1 MEARS
6 HQIRGSQTLEHLNR
20 QLRSAF
26 YMSIVQSSK
35 RRVDCTLVRRP
46 APAPDN
52 AQALP
57 TKCYGSLAAA
67 SRQSCLLGATGVSG
81 IMATADKENGPL
93 TSQKPQQAIHLHQ
106 ILDVLLLLVAS
117 IAMESWCLTG
127 IAQRFV
133 RHRCT
138 SDAETLS
145 GLCHGCRPSEV
156 PMERPN
162 PHFSR

>member
-20 QLRSAF
+20 QLRSQL
-26 YMSIVQSSK
+26 STCPLSE

-52 AQALP
+52 AQAP
-57 TKCYGSLAAA
+57 STKCYGSVAAA

-93 TSQKPQQAIHLHQ
+93 TSQKPQQAIPLHQ

-127 IAQRFV
+127 IA
-133 RHRCT
+133 
-138 SDAETLS
+138 
-145 GLCHGCRPSEV
+145 
-156 PMERPN
+156 
-162 PHFSR
+162 